1 LHNCGRVDDDSGVV
15 DEFSMIQQEH
25 IDRIREEE
33 VLRMRIRQE
42 LGTAQ
47 ATAVPTEPASPAA
60 SPTPP
65 SFGQKLMEFLN
76 SSLGMWLLSS
86 VVLTGGAAVIQQVQ
100 HNFQIREQNHRQL
113 VNHVF
118 EINNR
123 LDNMEFLLRRATTVG
138 EAKKALEGLF
148 KSIYPLTP
156 ELQNRSL
163 SSLYFTV
170 YSLIP
175 PSRQNRA
182 DEAIELVRQ
191 LADSEYAL
199 QSRAETAPLTEPD
212 RTQFEKLI
220 RACKAVQRDISIT
233 RSE

>member
-1 LHNCGRVDDDSGVV
+1 MRRELPNFV
-15 DEFSMIQQEH
+15 DEVSMVQQEH

-33 VLRMRIRQE
+33 ILRMRIRQE
-42 LGTAQ
+42 LGAAQ
-47 ATAVPTEPASPAA
+47 AAAAPSEPAPAPVA
-60 SPTPP
+60 PAPP

-86 VVLTGGAAVIQQVQ
+86 VVLTGGAALIQQVQ
-100 HNFQIREQNHRQL
+100 HDFQIREQNHRQL

-175 PSRQNRA
+175 SSRQNRA

-199 QSRAETAPLTEPD
+199 QSRADDTPLTEPD
-212 RTQFEKLI
+212 RAQFEKLI
-220 RACKAVQRDISIT
+220 RACKAVQRDITVS
-233 RSE
+233 RSQ

>member
-1 LHNCGRVDDDSGVV
+1 
-15 DEFSMIQQEH
+15 
-25 IDRIREEE
+25 
-33 VLRMRIRQE
+33 MRIRQE
-42 LGTAQ
+42 LGSLQSPA
-47 ATAVPTEPASPAA
+47 APAEPAPPPPPPASPG
-60 SPTPP
+60 
-65 SFGQKLMEFLN
+65 FGQKLMDFLN
-76 SSLGMWLLSS
+76 TSLGMWVLSS

-191 LADSEYAL
+191 LADSEYTL
-199 QSRAETAPLTEPD
+199 QSRADDMPLTDPD
-212 RTQFEKLI
+212 RAQFEKLI
-220 RACKAVQRDISIT
+220 RACKAVQRDISIN
-233 RSE
+233 RSQ

>member
-1 LHNCGRVDDDSGVV
+1 V
-15 DEFSMIQQEH
+15 
-25 IDRIREEE
+25 
-33 VLRMRIRQE
+33 
-42 LGTAQ
+42 A
-47 ATAVPTEPASPAA
+47 PA
-60 SPTPP
+60 PP

-86 VVLTGGAAVIQQVQ
+86 VVLTGGAALIQQVQ
-100 HNFQIREQNHRQL
+100 HDFQIREQNHRQL

-175 PSRQNRA
+175 SSRQNRA

-199 QSRAETAPLTEPD
+199 QSRADDTPLTEPD
-212 RTQFEKLI
+212 RAQFEKLI
-220 RACKAVQRDISIT
+220 RACKAVQRDITVS
-233 RSE
+233 RSQ

>member
-1 LHNCGRVDDDSGVV
+1 
-15 DEFSMIQQEH
+15 
-25 IDRIREEE
+25 
-33 VLRMRIRQE
+33 MRIRHE
-42 LGTAQ
+42 LGSLQPQ
-47 ATAVPTEPASPAA
+47 AAPAEPPPPAPPPAS
-60 SPTPP
+60 P

-138 EAKKALEGLF
+138 QAKKALEGLF
-148 KSIYPLTP
+148 KSIFPLTP

-175 PSRQNRA
+175 PSHQNRA

-191 LADSEYAL
+191 LADSEYTL
-199 QSRAETAPLTEPD
+199 QSRADDTPLTDPD
-212 RTQFEKLI
+212 RAQFEKLI

>member
-1 LHNCGRVDDDSGVV
+1 
-15 DEFSMIQQEH
+15 
-25 IDRIREEE
+25 
-33 VLRMRIRQE
+33 MRIRQE
-42 LGTAQ
+42 LDSLQ
-47 ATAVPTEPASPAA
+47 AAAAPAEPAPPPA
-60 SPTPP
+60 PPP
-65 SFGQKLMEFLN
+65 SPGFGQKLMEFLN

-100 HNFQIREQNHRQL
+100 HNYQIREQNHRQL

-123 LDNMEFLLRRATTVG
+123 LDNMEFLLRRASTVG
-138 EAKKALEGLF
+138 QAKKALEGLF

-199 QSRAETAPLTEPD
+199 QSRADDTPLTDPD
-212 RTQFEKLI
+212 RAQFEKLI
-220 RACKAVQRDISIT
+220 RACKAVQRDISIN
-233 RSE
+233 RNE

>member
-1 LHNCGRVDDDSGVV
+1 
-15 DEFSMIQQEH
+15 MQQEH
-25 IDRIREEE
+25 IERIREEE

-47 ATAVPTEPASPAA
+47 VAAVPADSAPPAA
-60 SPTPP
+60 PPPLP

-86 VVLTGGAAVIQQVQ
+86 VVLTGGAALIQQVQ

-113 VNHVF
+113 VSHVF

-123 LDNMEFLLRRATTVG
+123 LDNMEFLLRRAATVG

-156 ELQNRSL
+156 ELRNRSL

-199 QSRAETAPLTEPD
+199 QSRAEDTPLTEPD

-233 RSE
+233 RSQ

>member
-1 LHNCGRVDDDSGVV
+1 MV
-15 DEFSMIQQEH
+15 QPEH

-33 VLRMRIRQE
+33 ILRLRIRQE
-42 LGTAQ
+42 LG
-47 ATAVPTEPASPAA
+47 AVPAA
-60 SPTPP
+60 AEPTPP
-65 SFGQKLMEFLN
+65 PELPAPSSLGQRLMEFLN

-86 VVLTGGAAVIQQVQ
+86 VVLTGGAALIQQVQ

-118 EINNR
+118 EIDNR

-182 DEAIELVRQ
+182 DEALELVRQ
-191 LADSEYAL
+191 LADSEYVL
-199 QSRAETAPLTEPD
+199 QSRGDEAPLTEPE
-212 RTQFEKLI
+212 RSQFEKLI
-220 RACKAVQRDISIT
+220 RACKAVQRDINIQ
-233 RSE
+233 RSQ

>member
-1 LHNCGRVDDDSGVV
+1 MV
-15 DEFSMIQQEH
+15 QQEH
-25 IDRIREEE
+25 LDRIRDEE

-42 LGTAQ
+42 LGSLQSPA
-47 ATAVPTEPASPAA
+47 APAEPAPPPPPPASPG
-60 SPTPP
+60 
-65 SFGQKLMEFLN
+65 FGQKLMDFLN
-76 SSLGMWLLSS
+76 TSLGMWVLSS

-191 LADSEYAL
+191 LADSEYTL
-199 QSRAETAPLTEPD
+199 QSRADDMPLTDPD
-212 RTQFEKLI
+212 RAQFEKLI
-220 RACKAVQRDISIT
+220 RACKAVQRDISIN
-233 RSE
+233 RSQ

>member
-1 LHNCGRVDDDSGVV
+1 MVETPHA
-15 DEFSMIQQEH
+15 
-25 IDRIREEE
+25 DRIREEE
-33 VLRMRIRQE
+33 VLRLRIRQE
-42 LGTAQ
+42 LATAQ
-47 ATAVPTEPASPAA
+47 AAAPAES
-60 SPTPP
+60 TPP
-65 SFGQKLMEFLN
+65 PAPSGFGPKLMEFLN
-76 SSLGMWLLSS
+76 SSLGMWVLSS
-86 VVLTGGAAVIQQVQ
+86 VVLTGGAALIQQVQ

-175 PSRQNRA
+175 PTRQNRA

-199 QSRAETAPLTEPD
+199 QSRGDDTPLTEPD
-212 RTQFEKLI
+212 RSQFEKLI
-220 RACKAVQRDISIT
+220 RACKAVQRDINIQ
-233 RSE
+233 RSQ

>member
-1 LHNCGRVDDDSGVV
+1 MVEPPHA
-15 DEFSMIQQEH
+15 
-25 IDRIREEE
+25 DRIREEE
-33 VLRMRIRQE
+33 VLRLRIRQE
-42 LGTAQ
+42 LGTA
-47 ATAVPTEPASPAA
+47 PAA
-60 SPTPP
+60 APAETTPP
-65 SFGQKLMEFLN
+65 PVTSGFGSKLMEFLN
-76 SSLGMWLLSS
+76 SSLGMWVLSS
-86 VVLTGGAAVIQQVQ
+86 VVLTGGAALIQQVQ

-118 EINNR
+118 EIDNR

-175 PSRQNRA
+175 PTRQNRA

-199 QSRAETAPLTEPD
+199 QSRADDTPLTEPD
-212 RTQFEKLI
+212 RSQFEKLI
-220 RACKAVQRDISIT
+220 RACKAVQRDINIQ
-233 RSE
+233 RSQ

>member
-1 LHNCGRVDDDSGVV
+1 
-15 DEFSMIQQEH
+15 
-25 IDRIREEE
+25 
-33 VLRMRIRQE
+33 MRIRQE
-42 LGTAQ
+42 LGSLQGA
-47 ATAVPTEPASPAA
+47 AAPSEPAPPPPPPA
-60 SPTPP
+60 SP

-76 SSLGMWLLSS
+76 SSLGMWVLSS

-123 LDNMEFLLRRATTVG
+123 LDNMEFLLRRATNVG
-138 EAKKALEGLF
+138 QAKKALEGLF

-199 QSRAETAPLTEPD
+199 QSRADDTPLTDPD
-212 RTQFEKLI
+212 RAQFEKLI
-220 RACKAVQRDISIT
+220 RACKAVQRDISIN

>member
-1 LHNCGRVDDDSGVV
+1 MV
-15 DEFSMIQQEH
+15 QQEH
-25 IDRIREEE
+25 LDRIRDEE

-42 LGTAQ
+42 LGSLRSPA
-47 ATAVPTEPASPAA
+47 APAEPAPPPPPPASPG
-60 SPTPP
+60 
-65 SFGQKLMEFLN
+65 FGQKLMDFLN
-76 SSLGMWLLSS
+76 TSLGMWVLSS

-191 LADSEYAL
+191 LADSEYTL
-199 QSRAETAPLTEPD
+199 QSRADDMPLTDPD
-212 RTQFEKLI
+212 RAQFEKLI
-220 RACKAVQRDISIT
+220 RACKAVQRDISIN
-233 RSE
+233 RSQ

>member
-1 LHNCGRVDDDSGVV
+1 MVEPAHA
-15 DEFSMIQQEH
+15 
-25 IDRIREEE
+25 DRIRDEEI
-33 VLRMRIRQE
+33 LRLRIRQE
-42 LGTAQ
+42 LGTSK
-47 ATAVPTEPASPAA
+47 PTESAE
-60 SPTPP
+60 PP
-65 SFGQKLMEFLN
+65 PPPPPGRSHKLMEFLN

-86 VVLTGGAAVIQQVQ
+86 VVLTGGAALIQQVQ

-118 EINNR
+118 EIDNR

-148 KSIYPLTP
+148 KSIFPLTP

-175 PSRQNRA
+175 PQRQNRA

-199 QSRAETAPLTEPD
+199 QSRGDDTPLTEPD
-212 RTQFEKLI
+212 RARFEKLI
-220 RACKAVQRDISIT
+220 RACKAVQRDINIQ
-233 RSE
+233 RSQ

>member
-1 LHNCGRVDDDSGVV
+1 MV
-15 DEFSMIQQEH
+15 QQEH
-25 IDRIREEE
+25 IARIREEE
-33 VLRMRIRQE
+33 VMRLRIRHE
-42 LGTAQ
+42 LAAAQ
-47 ATAVPTEPASPAA
+47 AAAAPAEPAPPPAPAPAA
-60 SPTPP
+60 AQG
-65 SFGQKLMEFLN
+65 FGQKLMEFLN

-86 VVLTGGAAVIQQVQ
+86 VVLSGGAALIQQVQ
-100 HNFQIREQNHRQL
+100 HDFQIREQNHRQL

-138 EAKKALEGLF
+138 EAKRALEGLF

-199 QSRAETAPLTEPD
+199 QSRAADTPLTAPD
-212 RTQFEKLI
+212 RAQFEKLI

-233 RSE
+233 RSH

>member
-1 LHNCGRVDDDSGVV
+1 
-15 DEFSMIQQEH
+15 
-25 IDRIREEE
+25 
-33 VLRMRIRQE
+33 MRIRQE
-42 LGTAQ
+42 LDSLQ
-47 ATAVPTEPASPAA
+47 AAAAPAEPAPPPAPPP
-60 SPTPP
+60 SP

-100 HNFQIREQNHRQL
+100 HNYQIREQNHRQL

-123 LDNMEFLLRRATTVG
+123 LDNMEFLLRRASTVG
-138 EAKKALEGLF
+138 QAKKALEGLF

-199 QSRAETAPLTEPD
+199 QSRADDTPLTDPD
-212 RTQFEKLI
+212 RAQFEKLI
-220 RACKAVQRDISIT
+220 RACKAVQRDISIN
-233 RSE
+233 RNE